1 MVILPYVKGIKELVQ
16 LIQKHHEITTAVRPH
31 RNLRKILV
39 HPKDKV
45 EDRSKTNCVYQI
57 PWNTCDMSYISET
70 GRTFGTR
77 LDEHK
82 KEVKTITTRRFTWEK
97 RKWSTNVEH
106 KLAITD
112 RADRHNCVTDWEG
125 RKWRTETDRCVR
137 WIKDA
142 IWIRKIAPTTNRYEE
157 GYSLSHVWESDRHAI
172 WRAVK
177 ILFLMSM
184 RVKND

>member
-112 RADRHNCVTDWEG
+112 HADRHNCVTDWEG
-125 RKWRTETDRCVR
+125 RKCGQRQTGVCDGLKTLSGLERLHQLQTDMRRAIASVTFGSLIAMPSGEQWRYCSWCRC
-137 WIKDA
+137 
-142 IWIRKIAPTTNRYEE
+142 E
-157 GYSLSHVWESDRHAI
+157 
-172 WRAVK
+172 
-177 ILFLMSM
+177 
-184 RVKND
+184 